1 MVDQAVVD
9 APAEVHHS
17 QEQVQAEALRLQAD
31 QFNKPNQFNM
41 HPHPCSKLQR
51 QAEWEWEVALWE
63 LWQQVWL
70 SVQVQKSL
78 TRL

>member
-1 MVDQAVVD
+1 MVDVQV
-9 APAEVHHS
+9 EVHHS
-17 QEQVQAEALRLQAD
+17 QEQVQAEAVRQQAD
-31 QFNKPNQFNM
+31 QFNKANQFSM
-41 HPHPCSKLQR
+41 HPHPYSKLQR

-78 TRL
+78 TKL